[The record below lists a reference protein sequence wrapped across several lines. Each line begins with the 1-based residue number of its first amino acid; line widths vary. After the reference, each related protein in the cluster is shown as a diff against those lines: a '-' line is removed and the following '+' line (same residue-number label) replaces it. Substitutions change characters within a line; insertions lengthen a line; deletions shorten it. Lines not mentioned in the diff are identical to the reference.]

1 MDEETERIKKHYPR
15 CKNGHIAD
23 TGSVI
28 YCNRLEGI
36 TSFLLENFTQ
46 NILDTLSQKL
56 TK

>member
-36 TSFLLENFTQ
+36 TSFLLRV
-46 NILDTLSQKL
+46 
-56 TK
+56 